1 MKMEEK
7 KTTFVTRKRHNPF
20 AYLQQQQQKNLETFL
35 KHSTAF
41 II

>member
-1 MKMEEK
+1 MEERNYICYTK
-7 KTTFVTRKRHNPF
+7 ETIHLHIYNNTNNNN
-20 AYLQQQQQKNLETFL
+20 KNLETFL

>member
-1 MKMEEK
+1 MKMEERNYICYTK
-7 KTTFVTRKRHNPF
+7 ETIHLHIYNNNN
-20 AYLQQQQQKNLETFL
+20 KNLETFL